1 MGKHIVVIP
10 GDGIGR
16 EVTDGAVEILKKIDE
31 IYHLDFTYEWKDAGG
46 TAYDKYG
53 TPLPDDTV
61 AAAKNAD
68 AILFGAVGG
77 NKWDNVEPGLRP
89 ERALLGLRKALG
101 LYANLRPVKVRDA
114 LVEY

>member
-16 EVTDGAVEILKKIDE
+16 EVTDAAVEILKKADE

-53 TPLPDDTV
+53 VPLPEETV
-61 AAAKNAD
+61 NAC
-68 AILFGAVGG
+68 
-77 NKWDNVEPGLRP
+77 R
-89 ERALLGLRKALG
+89 RQC
-101 LYANLRPVKVRDA
+101 Y
-114 LVEY
+114 